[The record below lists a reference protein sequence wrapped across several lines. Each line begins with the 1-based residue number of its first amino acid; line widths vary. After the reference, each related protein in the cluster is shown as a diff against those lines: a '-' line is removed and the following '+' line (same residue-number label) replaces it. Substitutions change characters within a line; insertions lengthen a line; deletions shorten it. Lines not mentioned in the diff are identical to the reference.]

1 MGSNSVR
8 DSYFVFVF
16 LPLAYG
22 SINFISFSKL
32 LVVLRLLHEM
42 SYVHI
47 NNCFIQVRIE
57 LH

>member
-8 DSYFVFVF
+8 DSYFVVFF

-32 LVVLRLLHEM
+32 LVVLK
-42 SYVHI
+42 VTP
-47 NNCFIQVRIE
+47 
-57 LH
+57 